1 VGFSRYGIGEGAAAP
16 SILGH
21 EARDD
26 ELDEPVERA
35 GLPLMA
41 SWRAEPGGS
50 EGGTLR
56 RRREPPAMAAEMGA
70 AGGGNDVDGESG
82 SGKGRI
88 VGRRKAGGKG
98 DAERSRR
105 RRRRRWELPA
115 GGMAATANW
124 SATEGDVGGGGCEWT
139 TAFVRFGPGRGI
151 GLALTWQGRRG
162 DNRAEV
168 AAKTGSR
175 GRGGV
180 N

>member
-1 VGFSRYGIGEGAAAP
+1 MGFSRYGIGEGAAAP

-70 AGGGNDVDGESG
+70 AGGGNGSDGELVSD
-82 SGKGRI
+82 R
-88 VGRRKAGGKG
+88 GRRW
-98 DAERSRR
+98 RR
-105 RRRRRWELPA
+105 RLRMEDCLRAFWA
-115 GGMAATANW
+115 GAWYWARP
-124 SATEGDVGGGGCEWT
+124 DVAGQTW
-139 TAFVRFGPGRGI
+139 RQPG
-151 GLALTWQGRRG
+151 
-162 DNRAEV
+162 
-168 AAKTGSR
+168 
-175 GRGGV
+175 
-180 N
+180 